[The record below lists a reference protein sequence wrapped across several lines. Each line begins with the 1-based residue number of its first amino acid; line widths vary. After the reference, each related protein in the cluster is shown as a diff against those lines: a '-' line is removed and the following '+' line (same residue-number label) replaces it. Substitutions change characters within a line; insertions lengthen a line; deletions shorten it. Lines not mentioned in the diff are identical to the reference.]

1 MTALVDLAT
10 YILSVMGLTV
20 LVVWP
25 EHGPTAL
32 LRDRVLKRFLPAA
45 ARGVLDCY
53 ICCGFWCALLLSPVW
68 WRLCGGYWCWFGCLM
83 VPAIFWMVLPG
94 ARSE

>member
-10 YILSVMGLTV
+10 HILSAMGLTI

-25 EHGPTAL
+25 DHGLIAL
-32 LRDRVLKRFLPAA
+32 LRDRVLRRLLPAG

-53 ICCGFWCALLLSPVW
+53 ICCGFWCALLLSPAW

-83 VPAIFWMVLPG
+83 VPAVFWLVLPG
-94 ARSE
+94 ARS